1 MEQNQLKK
9 RIFNE
14 LDWYDPT
21 TWFGQPS
28 VAPPAF
34 NGISQDEKSAALP
47 GWKTSTDNS
56 FNSSLKSN
64 FVKPFTKVETT
75 VVNDVKKVENTIEN
89 IAQTAEKDL
98 KYIGTEIYDGGKFVV
113 KEIEIVGE
121 DIAIAGRGL
130 YRFGSKTVQ
139 FVENYYPLILFVG
152 GSYLGARY
160 INELK
165 QAVA

>member
-47 GWKTSTDNS
+47 GWKTSTDTS

-64 FVKPFTKVETT
+64 FVSPFKKVETT

-98 KYIGTEIYDGGKFVV
+98 KYIGTEIYDGGRFVV
-113 KEIEIVGE
+113 KEIEIIGE
-121 DIAIAGRGL
+121 DVVIAGRGL
-130 YRFGSKTVQ
+130 YRFGSKTVI
-139 FVENYYPLILFVG
+139 FVENYYPFILFAG
-152 GSYLGARY
+152 ASYLTANY
-160 INELK
+160 INTVKQEL
-165 QAVA
+165 A